1 MTFNEFFT
9 RAFANETHFAGA
21 RSSPRIRHLAGSLL
35 SRFARM
41 KAKTS
46 ETKMLLRIRS
56 VGRRMALQ
64 FGSILVAFS
73 YAENTQAQVFL
84 FLHHRFLRRLRWAA
98 VQRLQNV

>member
-21 RSSPRIRHLAGSLL
+21 RSSLSLLAGSVL

-56 VGRRMALQ
+56 VGRRMALK
-64 FGSILVAFS
+64 FGSILVVFRTRKISKRKCFS
-73 YAENTQAQVFL
+73 FIRFFHKETQLGRQFID
-84 FLHHRFLRRLRWAA
+84 
-98 VQRLQNV
+98 